1 MFELCFFLSLRMLT
15 SIRVYQTKILI
26 PTKAFILF
34 QTGSV
39 MTYVYIQ
46 VYQEAHRLSKSDD
59 PDLALIQLGSISNLH
74 PQKHHPHH
82 VQQQRE
88 SR

>member
-1 MFELCFFLSLRMLT
+1 
-15 SIRVYQTKILI
+15 
-26 PTKAFILF
+26 
-34 QTGSV
+34 